1 MEKMMRSFFL
11 TLGKSSRMGSL
22 ARKYGLKLGASR
34 FVAGVE
40 ISSAIEAVKKLNKQG
55 KMATLDHLGEFVRGK
70 EEAAHSANMCLRTL
84 KAIAASNANANL
96 SLKLTSLGLDL
107 DSKLCEE
114 HMRTILDAAAK
125 MNIFVRIDMEDYSH
139 CEPALDLYKRLR
151 ESYDHVGIVIQA
163 YLFRSE
169 QDFHELGLNRAN
181 LRLVKGAY
189 KEAEEV
195 AYPQKADVDQSFER
209 LIKMHLQS
217 GSYTAIATHDRAII
231 ETAKRF
237 IKEQGIPVEQFE
249 FQMLYGICEELQDE
263 LVRDGYRVRIY
274 VPYGE
279 DWFGYFMRR
288 LAERPDNVWFVLKNM
303 WK

>member
-11 TLGKSSRMGSL
+11 TLGKSRQVGSL
-22 ARKYGLKLGASR
+22 ARKYGLRLGASR

-40 ISSAIEAVKKLNKQG
+40 INNAIDAVKKLNKQG
-55 KMATLDHLGEFVRGK
+55 KMATLDHLGEFIRGK
-70 EEAAHSANMCLRTL
+70 EEAVHSANMCLHTL
-84 KAIAASNANANL
+84 EAIATSHANANL

-114 HMRTILDAAAK
+114 QMRTILDAAALT
-125 MNIFVRIDMEDYSH
+125 NNFVRIDMEDYSH
-139 CEPALDLYKRLR
+139 CQPALDLYQKLR

-163 YLFRSE
+163 YLYRSE
-169 QDFHELGLNRAN
+169 KDVHELGLRQAN

-189 KEAEEV
+189 KESEEV

-209 LIKMHLQS
+209 LIRTHLKS

-231 ETAKRF
+231 DRTKRF
-237 IKEQGIPVEQFE
+237 IKEQGIPLEQFE
-249 FQMLYGICEELQDE
+249 FQMLYGICEEMQDE

-288 LAERPDNVWFVLKNM
+288 LAERPGNVWFVLKNM

>member
-11 TLGKSSRMGSL
+11 TLGKSRRVGSL

-40 ISSAIEAVKKLNKQG
+40 INSSIEAVKKLNKQG
-55 KMATLDHLGEFVRGK
+55 KMATLDHLGEFIRGK

-84 KAIAASNANANL
+84 EAIAASHANANL

-107 DSKLCEE
+107 GSKLCEE
-114 HMRTILDAAAK
+114 HMRTILDAAAR
-125 MNIFVRIDMEDYSH
+125 MNNFVRIDMEDYSH
-139 CEPALDLYKRLR
+139 CQPALDLYKKLR

-169 QDFHELGLNRAN
+169 EDVHELGLNQSN

-189 KEAEEV
+189 KESEVV
-195 AYPQKADVDQSFER
+195 AYPQKTDVDLSFER

-217 GSYTAIATHDRAII
+217 GSYTAVATHDRTII
-231 ETAKRF
+231 ERAKRF
-237 IKEQGIPVEQFE
+237 IKEQEIPLEQFE